1 MIDSASS
8 HGRNGLSMREAP
20 AAAPASRNV
29 PNGRQQLTAAT
40 RLPSAAIDD
49 TRGPRACAMS
59 RFLHNLRALALGA
72 MNYNKI
78 VATDTRLELAIS
90 KLNEVRYEIPKV
102 IVGQQ
107 DVVEGVIICLIASGH
122 VLLEGVPGL
131 GKTTLLRTMARA
143 LQLKYSRIQFTPDLM
158 PADIVGS
165 MIMETSDR
173 GSKSLRFQP
182 GPIFANLVLA
192 DEINRATP
200 KTQSALLE
208 AMQERTVTSG
218 NTTHELEA
226 PFLVMATQNPI
237 EMEGTYPLPEAQL
250 DRFLMKILVRYPSR
264 EELNR
269 IVERTIQTTEEQ
281 VNPVMDRDAILE
293 VKSVCREVL
302 VAPHVQEFAIQLVM
316 ATQPEQT
323 EAHELSKKYIRYGSS
338 PRGAQALVECGRV
351 RALMRGRYHL
361 SIEDIDAVASAVL
374 RHRIIL
380 NFDAHADGQTADTI
394 LTAIIRGVSAHAS
407 AA

>member
-1 MIDSASS
+1 MGSE
-8 HGRNGLSMREAP
+8 GKLS
-20 AAAPASRNV
+20 AAAE
-29 PNGRQQLTAAT
+29 
-40 RLPSAAIDD
+40 RLDS
-49 TRGPRACAMS
+49 
-59 RFLHNLRALALGA
+59 
-72 MNYNKI
+72 
-78 VATDTRLELAIS
+78 
-90 KLNEVRYEIPKV
+90 VRREIAKV
-102 IVGQQ
+102 IVGQN
-107 DVVEGVIICLIASGH
+107 DVVEGVLVCLLAGGH

-131 GKTTLLRTMARA
+131 GKTTLLRTLART
-143 LQLKYSRIQFTPDLM
+143 LRLKYSRIQFTPDLM

-165 MIMETSDR
+165 MIIENDER
-173 GSKSLRFQP
+173 GGKTLRFQP

-218 NTTHELEA
+218 TSTHELDQ

-250 DRFLMKILVRYPSR
+250 DRFLMKILVTYPTR

-269 IVERTIQTTEEQ
+269 IVERTIQPEAETP
-281 VNPVMDRDAILE
+281 VPVMDRDAILQ
-293 VKSVCREVL
+293 VRAVCREVL
-302 VAPHVQEFAIQLVM
+302 VAQHVQDYAIHLVM
-316 ATQPEQT
+316 ATQPEQK
-323 EAHELSKKYIRYGSS
+323 EAHELARKYVRYGSS

-351 RALMRGRYHL
+351 LALMRSRFHL
-361 SIEDIDAVASAVL
+361 SIEDLQQVAPAVL

-380 NFDAHADGQTADTI
+380 NFDAHADGQTPETI
-394 LTAIIRGVSAHAS
+394 LAAIIKGVTAQV